1 MYLEKEEKRMRKEK
15 TKLNNTFIKGK
26 REKIISILGF
36 IGWDTMSQTLI
47 QKIISNVTDIKDP
60 EEGAIVF
67 VEPHRIL
74 THDNSA
80 AIMKTFYSM
89 GAKKVWNP
97 DKIFIALDHAVPP
110 PDEKLAANHK
120 EIREFVEEQKIKHFY
135 DAGIGICHQVLPQEG
150 HVIPGVVI
158 LGSDSH
164 TTSHGALGA
173 AGIPIGRTEAASV
186 WAIGQTWLKIPETI
200 KISLE
205 GKLGKNVFAKDVI
218 LYIIGDM
225 KSDGASY
232 KSVEFL
238 GSAAKDFSISERLT
252 LCNMVAEM
260 DGKVGMFPADKV
272 TEKYLENR
280 ALDPYK
286 ILLPDKDASYLL
298 EKDYDLSQLVPVVS
312 KPHNVDNVSPISELP
327 EIEVDV
333 GLLGTCTNGRL
344 DDLEAAAKVLKG
356 KKIKKN
362 VRLLVYPAS
371 QTILLEGIKKG
382 VIQTLIE
389 AGGEVAVPACG
400 PCLGAYGG
408 CLAPGET
415 AISSANRNFKGR
427 MGCKEDTSIYLS
439 SPATV
444 AASVIEGK
452 IVEPPKEVFS

>member
-1 MYLEKEEKRMRKEK
+1 M
-15 TKLNNTFIKGK
+15 G
-26 REKIISILGF
+26 
-36 IGWDTMSQTLI
+36 QTLF
-47 QKIISNVTDIKDP
+47 QKIISNVTDIKKP
-60 EEGAIVF
+60 EEGSIVF

-80 AIMKTFYSM
+80 DIMKKFYSM
-89 GAKKVWNP
+89 GAKKVWNS

-110 PDEKLAANHK
+110 PDENKAANHK
-120 EIREFVEEQKIKHFY
+120 AIREFVEEQNIKHFY

-173 AGIPIGRTEAASV
+173 AGIPIGRTEAASI
-186 WAIGQTWLKIPETI
+186 WAIGKTWLMIPETI
-200 KISLE
+200 KINLE
-205 GKLGKNVFAKDVI
+205 GKLEKNVFAKDVI
-218 LYIIGDM
+218 LHIIGEM
-225 KSDGASY
+225 RSDGASY
-232 KSVEFL
+232 KAVEFH
-238 GSAAKDFSISERLT
+238 GEAAGNFSVSERLT

-260 DGKVGMFPADKV
+260 DGKAGMFPADKV
-272 TEKYLENR
+272 TDDYLRNR
-280 ALDPYK
+280 ALDTYK
-286 ILLPDKDASYLL
+286 KIQPDKDAAYVL
-298 EKDYDLSQLVPVVS
+298 EENYELDQIVPVVS
-312 KPHNVDNVSPISELP
+312 KPHNVDNVSPISELS

-333 GLLGTCTNGRL
+333 GLLGTCTNGRI
-344 DDLEAAAKVLKG
+344 DDLEAAAKILKG

-382 VIQTLIE
+382 IIQTLIE
-389 AGGEVAVPACG
+389 AGGEIAVPACG

-427 MGCKEDTSIYLS
+427 MGCKEDTNIYLS

-444 AASVIEGK
+444 AASVIAGK
-452 IVEPPKEVFS
+452 IVEPPKEAYS